1 MIYQNKHWRHKML
14 TKRLA
19 KDRSGFLL
27 ATVILFT
34 MVLTVVAISIMSL
47 NVSQS
52 ISGQAAV
59 DSIKAEELA
68 KGAFYRQ
75 HQLQLEGCPAP
86 ACSTAGDCSTCLTQA
101 DETLD
106 YRTFS
111 FNIVDG
117 GTVGGGFNDTN
128 QYNVIVNY

>member
-1 MIYQNKHWRHKML
+1 MML
-14 TKRLA
+14 SKRAA

-34 MVLTVVAISIMSL
+34 LILTVVAISIMSL

-52 ISGQAAV
+52 VSGQAVV
-59 DSIKAEELA
+59 DSIKAEQLA
-68 KGAFYRQ
+68 TGSFYRQ
-75 HQLQLEGCPAP
+75 HQLQVQGCPSP
-86 ACSTAGDCSTCLTQA
+86 ACTTDGDCSTCLHHP

-111 FNIVDG
+111 FAIIDAGTAG
-117 GTVGGGFNDTN
+117 GNFNDTN
-128 QYNVIVNY
+128 QFNVTISY